1 MQPLIFLTNDDGIHS
16 PGLKAVAEAILDFG
30 DLLIVATRLQ
40 QTAMSRSLPVTAD
53 NGIIES
59 FKVNFGDRETTIY
72 GTYGSPAQAVKHAIL
87 ELAPRKPLRSYPTDH
102 PTLCIIHRLSLGH

>member
-16 PGLKAVAEAILDFG
+16 PGLRAAPEAVLDFG
-30 DLLIVATRLQ
+30 DVLIVAPRFQ
-40 QTAMSRSLPVTAD
+40 QTAMSRSLPIAAD
-53 NGIIES
+53 NGIIEPFEVTVGGTES
-59 FKVNFGDRETTIY
+59 TIY